1 MTIEIDRIRSIGIG
15 RVAIAGWEGDTIEG
29 GRRGGLLRGRFS
41 MKNQHRHF
49 RGDCIHEHRQCGIF
63 CVAGKSVPS
72 IMCFP
77 LP

>member
-41 MKNQHRHF
+41 MKNQHLLIPVSVVS
-49 RGDCIHEHRQCGIF
+49 GGSIINMIF
-63 CVAGKSVPS
+63 QGQ
-72 IMCFP
+72 I
-77 LP
+77 